1 MTTYHRDV
9 RINDQGDLLIHL
21 GPQEAGRQ
29 VNVLVEP
36 ISSSH
41 APEPLTQEEYRRR
54 VEKLAGAWRGEFEE
68 AGELPYEIRS
78 ELE

>member
-1 MTTYHRDV
+1 MNTFHPRV

-21 GPQEAGRQ
+21 GPEEAGRQ

-36 ISSSH
+36 ISPNRD
-41 APEPLTQEEYRRR
+41 PEPLMLGEYRKRI
-54 VEKLAGAWRGEFEE
+54 EKLAGAWRGDLEE
-68 AGELPYEIRS
+68 PGELPYEIRN